1 MGDYSS
7 FDDFR
12 ERAGY
17 EIDGV
22 WYPRV
27 TSIVSI
33 KAKPALYR
41 YYAQMPGIRAAD
53 EAKERSAQE
62 GSAVHDAVEAIL
74 KGHKPV
80 VDEVTRPAVEAFDEF
95 LRNTHVKPLLIE
107 ERLVSRTHGYAGT
120 VDVVAEINGL
130 VGVLDIKTSKAVYRD
145 YGMQTA
151 AYRSALLEDTG
162 GPQPQVSWILRLD
175 QARACAHCGG
185 AMRTKGGNVRVTG
198 RGSRTCIHQWGPMV
212 GQFEFKALDDHD
224 ADLRAFL
231 AAKSLWEW
239 EYRDYLERLIR

>member
-1 MGDYSS
+1 MGEYSS
-7 FDDFR
+7 FADFR

-17 EIDGV
+17 EIGGT

-27 TSIVSI
+27 TAIIGI

-53 EAKERSAQE
+53 EAKERSADE
-62 GSAVHDAVEAIL
+62 GARVHLGVEAL
-74 KGHKPV
+74 LRGFRPV
-80 VDEVTRPAVEAFDEF
+80 PDETVRPALDAFSEF

-107 ERLVSRTHGYAGT
+107 ERLVSKAHRYAGT
-120 VDVVAEINGL
+120 VDVVADVNGV

-151 AYRSALLEDTG
+151 AYTAALREDPSL
-162 GPQPQVSWILRLD
+162 PQPQTSWVLRLD
-175 QARACAHCGG
+175 QSRACEACGA
-185 AMRTKGGNVRVTG
+185 AMRTKGGTVRVTG
-198 RGSRTCIHQWGPMV
+198 RGSRTCLHRWGPV
-212 GQFEFKALDDHD
+212 TGQFEFSELTDQE

-231 AAKSLWEW
+231 AAKTLWEW
-239 EYRDYLERLIR
+239 EYRDYLRRLG